1 MKNIVL
7 MTLACLLPIFALAL
21 LPNEKQ
27 SLKLEE
33 MLTKTVEKQSGTLDR
48 LECGSYYDGISCLAQ
63 ITYQHSGESLIC
75 ENNYVYRGGEKFWL
89 IDSQCQPE

>member
-1 MKNIVL
+1 

-33 MLTKTVEKQSGTLDR
+33 MLTKAVEKQSGTLDH
-48 LECGSYYDGISCLAQ
+48 LECGSYYDGISCQAQ
-63 ITYQHSGESLIC
+63 ITYLHSGQSLIC
-75 ENNYVYRGGEKFWL
+75 ANNYVYRGGEKFWL
-89 IDSQCQPE
+89 IDSQCQPQ